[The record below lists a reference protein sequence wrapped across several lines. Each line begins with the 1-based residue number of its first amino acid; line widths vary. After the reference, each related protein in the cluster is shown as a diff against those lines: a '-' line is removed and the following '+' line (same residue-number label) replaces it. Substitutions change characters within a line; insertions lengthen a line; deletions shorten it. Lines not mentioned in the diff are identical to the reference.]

1 VKTNATAA
9 NTASYTGVHQ
19 RQPRVSVLSVLI
31 ALALGPTSVLAQQSS
46 EQGATTLD
54 GISVTGVRAS
64 IQKSLVDKR
73 NAPGI
78 VDAISAE
85 DMGKF
90 PDLNLSESLQRI
102 PGITLDRNSNGE
114 GHAINLRGL
123 GPEFTR
129 VEINGMSG
137 MSNGGESRFGE
148 SEGGRGFSF
157 EIFASEL
164 FSKATVYKTG
174 LAEVDEGGLAGTVR
188 LETPRPLDSEGTKFT
203 GIALGNYSDTTS
215 RTDPRT
221 ALLFSHN
228 HNDIFGIAASIAWSE
243 ADFVSNSLE
252 GGSWRPFAPSNTG
265 TRASDE
271 VRAAWNANGPRYYSF
286 NEQRDTT
293 GGTLTLQFKPSDI
306 LNITLDGLYGKLGS
320 DRLAQ
325 RDDMAIE
332 GGANIPSNTVI
343 EDGIIVSGDF
353 TGIQQ
358 RVGANVY
365 HTDETY
371 KQAVMQLEW
380 TPDEY
385 WSIRPLIGYAKRQ
398 AERARDLYSFRLADG
413 DTFDPGT
420 VSYERRGNFL
430 DFRSTHTN
438 FDSRPEDFLFNVF
451 ISRPSYD
458 QDQEKQARVD
468 VSRYFAGNDH
478 VLKFGARYND
488 HTKDRVAS
496 QWRLQRDGVPAT
508 SLPGLDSAYMYLP
521 YRVKG
526 SAAWVP
532 TRILAVDKNK
542 IQEVFFPNG
551 APVAG
556 TRIDVLN
563 GFGAQETWSIQ
574 EKAASMW
581 MQMDLNF
588 SNWML
593 IPGLR
598 YVRTEQISSGSD
610 VANANLPT
618 EVVTPVRVSKTY
630 NGLLPSLTA
639 RYDVSNEVVLR
650 AGYART
656 LTRPSLPSLAP
667 SESVRGIDASGGNGS
682 RGNPA
687 LEPYYAHNLDLGAE
701 WYFSSE
707 GLVAANAFYKKIS
720 NFIDT
725 RVFVEDR
732 TFPRQADGVLVTGPI
747 TFTEPVNGVSASIK
761 GIELTAQS
769 RFSRLPG
776 ALSHLGGI
784 LNYSH
789 TESSADFATE
799 GDVRSQG
806 LPGLSKNSIN
816 AVLYYDDGRLDA
828 RLAYAWRERYLA
840 NFSDNFGIPR
850 FTDDYGQLDLSVN
863 YRINANIS
871 ILGQV
876 LNLTKEQRIDHSS
889 PRYLPYAVAEVDRRY
904 MLGLRVAF

>member
-1 VKTNATAA
+1 MAPHALNPNATASA
-9 NTASYTGVHQ
+9 VPCKSRIRTSE
-19 RQPRVSVLSVLI
+19 LSLLI
-31 ALALGPTSVLAQQSS
+31 ALALTAPATWAQHSD

-228 HNDIFGIAASIAWSE
+228 HNDVFGVAASIAWSE

-293 GGTLTLQFKPSDI
+293 GGTLTLQFKPSDA

-371 KQAVMQLEW
+371 KQAVVQLEW

-398 AERARDLYSFRLADG
+398 AERARDLYSFRLAENG
-413 DTFDPGT
+413 QFDPGT
-420 VSYERRGNFL
+420 VSYERRGDFL

-458 QDQEKQARVD
+458 QDQEKQARIDVD
-468 VSRYFAGNDH
+468 RHFANNDH

-496 QWRLQRDGVPAT
+496 VYR
-508 SLPGLDSAYMYLP
+508 YLP
-521 YRVKG
+521 YHVKG

-551 APVAG
+551 SPVNG

-563 GFGAQETWSIQ
+563 GFGAQETWTIQ
-574 EKAASMW
+574 EKAASLW

-598 YVRTEQISSGSD
+598 YVRTEQISSGFD

-639 RYDVSNEVVLR
+639 RYDLSNEVVLR

-707 GLVAANAFYKKIS
+707 GLVAANVFYKKIS

-776 ALSHLGGI
+776 WLGHLGGI

-828 RLAYAWRERYLA
+828 RLAYAWREQYLA

-850 FTDDYGQLDLSVN
+850 FTDDYGQLDLSIN

-871 ILGQV
+871 IQGQI
-876 LNLTKEQRIDHSS
+876 LNLGKEQRIDHSS
-889 PRYLPYAVAEVDRRY
+889 ARYLPYAVAEVDRRY

>member
-1 VKTNATAA
+1 MTAHA
-9 NTASYTGVHQ
+9 RTIAPAIA
-19 RQPRVSVLSVLI
+19 RQLRVSTLALLI
-31 ALALGPTSVLAQQSS
+31 AASLGTSCAFAQS
-46 EQGATTLD
+46 EQGGATTLD

-114 GHAINLRGL
+114 GSSINLRGL

-137 MSNGGESRFGE
+137 MSNGSESRFGE
-148 SEGGRGFSF
+148 SAGGRGFSF

-215 RTDPRT
+215 KTDPRT
-221 ALLFSHN
+221 AVLFSHN
-228 HNDIFGIAASIAWSE
+228 HNDVFGIAASLAWSK

-293 GGTLTLQFKPSDI
+293 GGTLTLQLRPHDT

-332 GGANIPSNTVI
+332 GGANAPSNAVI
-343 EDGIIVSGDF
+343 EDGLIVAGDF

-371 KQAVMQLEW
+371 KQAVMKFEW

-385 WSIRPLIGYAKRQ
+385 WSIRPMVGYAKRR

-420 VSYERRGNFL
+420 VSYRRRGNYL
-430 DFRSTHTN
+430 DFRSDRTN

-468 VSRYFAGNDH
+468 VERYFSSSDH

-488 HTKDRVAS
+488 RSKDRVAS
-496 QWRLQRDGVPAT
+496 QWRLQRDGVAPSA
-508 SLPGLDSAYMYLP
+508 LPGLDSAYMYLP
-521 YRVKG
+521 FKVKG
-526 SAAWVP
+526 ASAWASS
-532 TRILAVDKNK
+532 RILAVDKHK

-551 APVAG
+551 TPLAG

-563 GFGAQETWSIQ
+563 GFGAQESWSIQ
-574 EKAASMW
+574 EKAASAW

-588 SNWML
+588 SNGML

-598 YVRTEQISSGSD
+598 YVRTEQISSGFD
-610 VANANLPT
+610 VINANLPT
-618 EVVTPVRVSKTY
+618 ERITPVQFSKTY
-630 NGLLPSLTA
+630 SGLLPSLTA
-639 RYDVSNEVVLR
+639 RYDLSNEIVLR

-656 LTRPSLPSLAP
+656 LTRPALPSLAP

-701 WYFSSE
+701 WYFSAE
-707 GLVAANAFYKKIS
+707 GLVAANVFYKKIS
-720 NFIDT
+720 NFIDSL
-725 RVFVEDR
+725 VFVEER

-747 TFTEPVNGVSASIK
+747 TFTEPVNGVSANIK

-776 ALSHLGGI
+776 WLGHLGGI

-789 TESSADFATE
+789 TKSSADFATE

-828 RLAYAWRERYLA
+828 RLAYAWRDRYLA

-850 FTDDYGQLDLSVN
+850 FTDDYGQLDLSIN
-863 YRINANIS
+863 YRINPQVS
-871 ILGQV
+871 IQGQI
-876 LNLTKEQRIDHSS
+876 LNLSKEQRIDHSS
-889 PRYLPYAVAEVDRRY
+889 ARYLPYAVAEIDRRI
-904 MLGLRVAF
+904 MLGVRVSF